1 MQGSRQWRRGL
12 LWHPTRV
19 HHASVAYVPGQP
31 GDLWTLPLRLSAPA
45 PAPAASDLP
54 PGALS
59 PSIPFLPALGAP
71 PKAGG
76 CLSAFPKSLHMEI
89 CPSWKPRGFF
99 VLFGFFFYL
108 QPKNALLCFVSLFL
122 WVVLSSQQWTQ
133 NTMPSAWVKQGPR
146 GMTKHQKQN
155 SLDFKISPLCV
166 SCEILPRNPKAKQR
180 KWKPTRLKVGG
191 NGRTPGPSPMQPER
205 SWPRKV
211 GKFTQ
216 SENLCGL
223 FQLESSVIQKG
234 ANF

>member
-99 VLFGFFFYL
+99 VLFWIFFLFTT
-108 QPKNALLCFVSLFL
+108 KECSSLFRL
-122 WVVLSSQQWTQ
+122 SFSLSGVVLTAVNAEHHAQCLGQARAQGYDETPE
-133 NTMPSAWVKQGPR
+133 TKQFR
-146 GMTKHQKQN
+146 
-155 SLDFKISPLCV
+155 F
-166 SCEILPRNPKAKQR
+166 
-180 KWKPTRLKVGG
+180 
-191 NGRTPGPSPMQPER
+191 
-205 SWPRKV
+205 
-211 GKFTQ
+211 
-216 SENLCGL
+216 
-223 FQLESSVIQKG
+223 
-234 ANF
+234 